1 MKGLTIV
8 GIVFIVLGSITL
20 MFGGF
25 PVSSKTESI
34 NIGPIETTIKEEK
47 HFPVPPVFS
56 LAAIGA
62 GITMVVLGSRKQ
74 SATM

>member
-1 MKGLTIV
+1 MKALIIV

-25 PVSSKTESI
+25 PINSKTKSI
-34 NIGPIETTIKEEK
+34 DIGPIETTIKEEK

-62 GITMVVLGSRKQ
+62 GITLVVLGIRKQ